1 MFVVL
6 KTNYF
11 HCGFSAKVICV
22 YYLQEKKRNYQK
34 LLHLLRSDKGFKGTV
49 VNRALSSLHG
59 GSMGIVV
66 NTTLF

>member
-6 KTNYF
+6 KTDYF
-11 HCGFSAKVICV
+11 HCGFSAKVTCV
-22 YYLQEKKRNYQK
+22 YYLQKRKGIIKK

-49 VNRALSSLHG
+49 VSRALSSLHR